1 MHDFTMS
8 VLMIFSK
15 QAKTLTKLQ
24 IKLTTEL
31 IQQTRDPLMN
41 PAIFMLSERA
51 GLRAKEVAG
60 LTWSLVTDA
69 NGQVSASIHLRDV
82 ASKGR
87 SGRVI
92 PLNKELRGVLQA
104 LKEDQNLSPFV
115 ITTERSGKTSPAAIV
130 NLLGTMNHEASLP
143 QSAHSLP

>member
-24 IKLTTEL
+24 IKLITGL
-31 IQQTRDPLMN
+31 IQQTSYPVRN
-41 PAIFMLSERA
+41 QAIFMLSVRA

-60 LTWSLVTDA
+60 LTWEMVTDA
-69 NGQVSASIHLRDV
+69 DGQVSASIHLRDV

-130 NLLGTMNHEASLP
+130 NLLGTMNYEASLP

>member
-31 IQQTRDPLMN
+31 IQQTRYPVRN
-41 PAIFMLSERA
+41 QAIFMLSVRA

-60 LTWSLVTDA
+60 LTWAMVTDA